1 MSLSKTMEWYR
12 KRQAVA
18 SLKNELEASVND
30 EKAREALMLMVD
42 ASATLWFRYRG
53 WKTAKVSKMQRKV
66 LEAVSTVFPGIK
78 SNDVTFMRLIME
90 HILLALDSVASG
102 RQTPEE
108 AWCRGLAARL
118 MYDLSPN
125 SEIPLKTL
133 DAGPGKGAKM
143 KIRIDNVAYHAL
155 GCPVEA
161 RNEDGEEF
169 SSWWGKFCRTPLL
182 DHGEAAEWGSAV
194 SVLVRMRGSS
204 ERPEPDEWVELWSAM
219 VGALRLD
226 EIRGRIDARSIPRQ
240 LIDEYLSEHS
250 ADSEQEPAIEPDSCT
265 EALLRAQRRLED
277 LRLARDAVEAS
288 TAASSTQS
296 LTQ

>member
-1 MSLSKTMEWYR
+1 MSKTMKWYR

-30 EKAREALMLMVD
+30 GKAREALMLMVD
-42 ASATLWFRYRG
+42 ASATLWFHYRG
-53 WKTAKVSKMQRKV
+53 WKTASASKIKRKT
-66 LEAVSTVFPGIK
+66 LEAVSTVFPG
-78 SNDVTFMRLIME
+78 SGDVTFMRLIME
-90 HILLALDSVASG
+90 HILLTLDSVASG

-118 MYDLSPN
+118 MYDLSPD
-125 SEIPLKTL
+125 SKIPLKTL

-143 KIRIDNVAYHAL
+143 MVRIDNVVYHAL

-161 RNEDGEEF
+161 RNVDGEEF

-182 DHGEAAEWGSAV
+182 DHSEAAEWGSAV

-250 ADSEQEPAIEPDSCT
+250 ADSGQEPAVETDSCT
-265 EALLRAQRRLED
+265 KALLRAQRRLED
-277 LRLARDAVEAS
+277 LRFARDAVEAS